1 MPRAH
6 AAAACLSLAL
16 SLACA
21 SAPSVE
27 VDPAY
32 DWRGAASW
40 DWLPPQAEPSAGSDE
55 ALRERIGQSIEQQL
69 DLRGLVRSGA
79 PDLLVASWIALSREQ
94 VTRTETPAQSFLP
107 SFHAASPSY
116 EITASRRHTIVYERV
131 AFAIEVFD
139 AETRELV
146 WRGLL
151 EERRRGSFSKRVERA
166 IAELLSRFPV
176 RVAPELRAPAEVA
189 SAAPGPGTHP

>member
-1 MPRAH
+1 MPRAL
-6 AAAACLSLAL
+6 AAAACLALAL
-16 SLACA
+16 ALACA
-21 SAPSVE
+21 SAPRVD

-40 DWLPPQAEPSAGSDE
+40 DWLPPQTQAAQGSDLE
-55 ALRERIGQSIEQQL
+55 LRARIGQSIEQQL

-79 PDLLVASWIALSREQ
+79 PDLLVASWIALAREQ
-94 VTRTETPAQSFLP
+94 VVRTETPAQSFLP

-116 EITASRRHTIVYERV
+116 EITASRRHTVVYERV

-139 AETRELV
+139 AGTRALV

-151 EERRRGSFSKRVERA
+151 EERRRGSFAERA
-166 IAELLSRFPV
+166 PRAVADLLSRFPL
-176 RVAPELRAPAEVA
+176 RAAPALRAPAEVA
-189 SAAPGPGTHP
+189 SAAPDPGTHP